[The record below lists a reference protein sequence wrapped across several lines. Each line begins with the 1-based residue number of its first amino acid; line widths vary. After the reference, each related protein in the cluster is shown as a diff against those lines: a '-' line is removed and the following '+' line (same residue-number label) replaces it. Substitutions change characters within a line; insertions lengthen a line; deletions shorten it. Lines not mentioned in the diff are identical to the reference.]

1 MNMSETRYVL
11 LTLNHANTIKTLDWQ
26 VNGTSGEL
34 SFALS
39 AELGPLLELSL
50 LDEIFYLRFSQG
62 ELRVDLRHSDLAKL
76 KTEKSP

>member
-1 MNMSETRYVL
+1 MDMSETRYVL
-11 LTLNHANTIKTLDWQ
+11 LTLNRANTIKTLDWQ
-26 VNGTSGEL
+26 INGPCNEF

-39 AELGPLLELSL
+39 AELGLLLELSL

-76 KTEKSP
+76 KMEK